1 MSSVELRDMAH
12 AIGDDRRPLSK
23 STASED
29 VDWVAVHRAR
39 QWDLAMAEAAI
50 ENSGEASRAWIDDE
64 VVLRYANAD
73 VPGMLAAW
81 EAREGRNSCLTE
93 ASVIARGYAE
103 RGDARAI
110 PLIEQVR
117 AILPAEAAVLSAKLA
132 LANGDTS
139 GAAASLRSAFEMLRA
154 EPWMMPALRENAFAM
169 ADRLC
174 QIDPGLSLPL
184 LASLS
189 EPFAV
194 DVARQS
200 RISCCSRIAATLG
213 PGEAVP
219 FLACFEPFV
228 PWKLPFLVFR
238 QKIYAAVGHP
248 LADKAAWD
256 VLVFKAQAE
265 EALERREPR

>member
-1 MSSVELRDMAH
+1 
-12 AIGDDRRPLSK
+12 
-23 STASED
+23 
-29 VDWVAVHRAR
+29 
-39 QWDLAMAEAAI
+39 
-50 ENSGEASRAWIDDE
+50 
-64 VVLRYANAD
+64 
-73 VPGMLAAW
+73 MLAAW
-81 EAREGRNSCLTE
+81 EAREGRNSCLPE

-219 FLACFEPFV
+219 FVACFEPFV
-228 PWKLPFLVFR
+228 PWKLPFLEFR

-265 EALERREPR
+265 GTKAP